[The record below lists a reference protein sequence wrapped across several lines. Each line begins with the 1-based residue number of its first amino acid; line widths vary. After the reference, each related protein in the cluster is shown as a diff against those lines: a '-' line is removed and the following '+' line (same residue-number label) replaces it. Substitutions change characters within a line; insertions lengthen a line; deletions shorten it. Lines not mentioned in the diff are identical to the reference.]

1 MFETNQVKK
10 KLDLER
16 GCAGNT
22 IFLSAKM
29 SSYCISIFYIAV
41 LIVVKKMKFFSH
53 VVYDTST
60 IGITHDIVG
69 SSYSITIYKKR
80 MMTCKV

>member
-1 MFETNQVKK
+1 MFETNQEKK
-10 KLDLER
+10 KIDLER

-29 SSYCISIFYIAV
+29 SSSRVSVFNV
-41 LIVVKKMKFFSH
+41 LIVVKKMMFFSH

-60 IGITHDIVG
+60 IGITHDIVD
-69 SSYSITIYKKR
+69 SLYTITIHKKR
-80 MMTCKV
+80 IMTCKV